1 MSDLK
6 HAAQMQL
13 EWYYK
18 LVAGYVQ

>member
-1 MSDLK
+1 MSDLN
-6 HAAQMQL
+6 HAARMQL